1 MLGPPGTSS
10 ATTLCVLASLC
21 VCCGSDGTSATEG
34 QNLCHQSCCSDVGVM
49 GRARTSAKKSCT
61 GRAESCGQIRARS
74 MASTGAG
81 PGQNAPKL
89 QKVWAGGVQKRHRYF
104 GARKRAPITDQSPQ
118 TQLQTQLPAGSPSH
132 GSPGAAVPVLQ
143 GHLPH
148 LPGAPA
154 ALPGALTSSWLRP
167 SWILGAVHRAS
178 LCQASRPGS
187 APAASGIWGWA
198 LTWPGCW
205 LRGGAGNNF
214 SCATRR
220 ACQRLTLFFTKRRTF
235 IS

>member
-1 MLGPPGTSS
+1 MVRSVPGAWRAQGLDQAKMPQNCRRFGLVEFRKGTGTSGQGRGLRLPTS
-10 ATTLCVLASLC
+10 PLKPSFKLSFPGGSL
-21 VCCGSDGTSATEG
+21 
-34 QNLCHQSCCSDVGVM
+34 
-49 GRARTSAKKSCT
+49 
-61 GRAESCGQIRARS
+61 
-74 MASTGAG
+74 
-81 PGQNAPKL
+81 
-89 QKVWAGGVQKRHRYF
+89 
-104 GARKRAPITDQSPQ
+104 
-118 TQLQTQLPAGSPSH
+118 SH